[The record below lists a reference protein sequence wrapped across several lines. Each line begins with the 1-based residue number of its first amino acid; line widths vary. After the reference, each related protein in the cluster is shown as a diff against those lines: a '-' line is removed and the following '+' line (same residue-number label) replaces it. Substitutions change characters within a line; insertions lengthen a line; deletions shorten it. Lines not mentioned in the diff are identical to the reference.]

1 MSNDFLSPTR
11 HMVAFLF
18 KIADFELAV
27 FMGVDM
33 WTRLIKSIGG
43 PSKAGRRKGD

>member
-1 MSNDFLSPTR
+1 MGGRSISQAPACFS
-11 HMVAFLF
+11 FE
-18 KIADFELAV
+18 IADFYLAV

-43 PSKAGRRKGD
+43 PSKAERSKGD